1 MNAFTLAFLFLLAA
15 GAALELW
22 LLRRQ
27 AAFVARHAGNVPDAF
42 AQRIGLAE
50 HRRAADYTLAHVA
63 VSRLDVPVGA
73 LVLVAITLGGGLDT
87 LHHLWTSTHLGPL
100 WAGTGFVLS
109 AFLLLGL
116 LELPF
121 ELWRTFG
128 IEARFGFNRTTPWRF
143 VSDKLLGVAL
153 GLLLGIALT
162 LAILWLMTASAGLW
176 WLYAWAVWMT
186 FALVI
191 SWGYPRVIAP
201 LFNRFTPLEPGAL
214 RGRLEQLLARCGFRS
229 DGMFVMDGSRRSSH
243 GNAYFT
249 GLGRTKRI
257 VFFDTLLQTLEP
269 DELEAVLAHE
279 LGHFRLRHVA
289 KRLAAVALTT
299 LGGFALLGWL
309 AGQPWFYA
317 GLGSTVATAPMA
329 LVLFLVAAPV
339 FTQFL
344 RPLSSW
350 LSRRQEFEADAF
362 AAEHADAAA
371 LVRAL
376 VKLYRDNASTLTPD
390 PLYSAYHHSHPPA
403 PVRIARLE
411 ARQRG

>member
-1 MNAFTLAFLFLLAA
+1 MNAFTGIFLVALAT

-27 AAFVARHAGNVPDAF
+27 AAFVAGHAGRVPDAF
-42 AQRIGLAE
+42 AERIGLAE
-50 HRRAADYTLAHVA
+50 HRRAADYTQAHIA

-73 LVLVAITLGGGLDT
+73 LVLVAITLGGGLDA
-87 LHHLWTSTHLGPL
+87 LHRLWAATDLGPL

-109 AFLLLGL
+109 VFLLLGL
-116 LELPF
+116 LDLPF
-121 ELWRTFG
+121 ELWRTFVV
-128 IEARFGFNRTTPWRF
+128 ETRFGFNRTTAGRF
-143 VSDKLLGVAL
+143 VADKLLGVAL
-153 GLLLGIALT
+153 GLLLGVPLT
-162 LAILWLMTASAGLW
+162 LAILWLMTASSGLW
-176 WLYAWAVWMT
+176 WLHAWAVWMT
-186 FALVI
+186 FALVM
-191 SWGYPRVIAP
+191 SWAYPRVIAP
-201 LFNRFTPLEPGAL
+201 LFNRFTPLEPGAV
-214 RGRLEQLLARCGFRS
+214 RSRLEQLLARCGFQS

-257 VFFDTLLQTLEP
+257 VFFDTLLQALEP

-289 KRLAAVALTT
+289 KRLAVVAATT

-317 GLGSTVATAPMA
+317 GLGSSATTAPMA

-344 RPLSSW
+344 RPVASW

-362 AAEHADAAA
+362 AADHADAAA

-403 PVRIARLE
+403 PLRIARLE
-411 ARQRG
+411 SRRRG

>member
-1 MNAFTLAFLFLLAA
+1 MNAFTLVFVIALAA
-15 GAALELW
+15 GVALELW

-27 AAFVARHAGNVPDAF
+27 SAFVTRHAGRVPDAF
-42 AQRIGLAE
+42 APRIGLPE

-63 VSRLDVPVGA
+63 VSRVDAPIGA
-73 LVLVAITLGGGLDT
+73 LVLLALTLGGGLDA
-87 LHHLWTSTHLGPL
+87 LHRLWDGSGLGTL

-109 AFLLLGL
+109 VFLLLGV

-128 IEARFGFNRTTPWRF
+128 IEARFGFNRTTAARF
-143 VSDKLLGVAL
+143 VADKLVGTGL
-153 GLLLGIALT
+153 GLLLGIPLT
-162 LAILWLMTASAGLW
+162 LAILWLMTEASGLW

-186 FALVI
+186 FSLAI
-191 SWGYPRVIAP
+191 SWAYPRVIAP
-201 LFNRFTPLEPGAL
+201 LFNRFTPLDPGAL
-214 RGRLEQLLARCGFRS
+214 RTRLEQLLARCGFRS

-257 VFFDTLLQTLEP
+257 VFFDTLLQALEP
-269 DELEAVLAHE
+269 EELEAVLAHE
-279 LGHFRLRHVA
+279 LGHFRLRHIA
-289 KRLAAVALTT
+289 KRLAVVALTT
-299 LGGFALLGWL
+299 LAGFALLGWL

-317 GLGSTVATAPMA
+317 GLGSSAATAPMA
-329 LVLFLVAAPV
+329 LVLFLVAMPV
-339 FTQFL
+339 YAQFL
-344 RPLSSW
+344 RPLASW

-362 AAEHADAAA
+362 AAEHADGEA

-390 PLYSAYHHSHPPA
+390 PLYSAYHHTHPPA

-411 ARQRG
+411 ARQGG